1 MSRIGKMPIAVPQKV
16 QVEITGST
24 ITVKGPKGVLS
35 REIPR
40 SMVVEVT
47 GGELTVKRVSDI
59 QEHRALHGLTRTL
72 IQNMIIGVTEGFT
85 RALELVGVGYRAN
98 LQGNR
103 LTLNVGLSHPV
114 VFEAEENIEFEVP
127 NPNQVI
133 VKGID
138 KQQVGNLAAVIRK
151 VHPPEPYK
159 GKGIRY
165 AGEHVRRKVGKA
177 GV

>member
-16 QVEITGST
+16 QVEISGST
-24 ITVKGPKGVLS
+24 ITVKGPKGMLS

-40 SMVVEVT
+40 SMIMEIKE
-47 GGELTVKRVSDI
+47 GELAVKRSSDT

-114 VFEAEENIEFEVP
+114 VFEAEKNIEFEVP

>member
-47 GGELTVKRVSDI
+47 GGELTVKRVSDT